1 MRRRH
6 QIVLPVKREGAGPW
20 LALDAALKTR
30 LREALER
37 ERLLTEAEVRRL
49 SDEGRACTL
58 MLRAELNR
66 GEEKLRS
73 LDADPAS
80 SLVEIAATFRDVSAL
95 RQDLGE
101 LDSLLDELSERARA
115 ARSAWLT
122 ASARSQSSSSR

>member
-1 MRRRH
+1 MRRRR
-6 QIVLPVKREGAGPW
+6 QIASTVKRQGVEPW
-20 LALDAALKTR
+20 LALDAALKSR
-30 LREALER
+30 LREALES
-37 ERLLTEAEVRRL
+37 ERLVTEAELRRF

-58 MLRAELNR
+58 MLGAELSR
-66 GEEKLRS
+66 GEEKLRA

-80 SLVEIAATFRDVSAL
+80 SLVEIAATFRNVSAL

-122 ASARSQSSSSR
+122 ASARSPSSSSR

>member
-6 QIVLPVKREGAGPW
+6 QIVSPVKRESAEPW

-37 ERLLTEAEVRRL
+37 ERLLTEVEVRRF

-58 MLRAELNR
+58 MVRAELNR
-66 GEEKLRS
+66 GEEKLRA
-73 LDADPAS
+73 LDADAAS
-80 SLVEIAATFRDVSAL
+80 SLVEIAATFREVTEL
-95 RQDLGE
+95 RRD
-101 LDSLLDELSERARA
+101 LDELQTLLAELHERARA

-122 ASARSQSSSSR
+122 ASARSPRTG

>member
-6 QIVLPVKREGAGPW
+6 QIVSPATRESAEPW

-49 SDEGRACTL
+49 SDDGRACTL
-58 MLRAELNR
+58 MLRAELDR
-66 GEEKLRS
+66 GEEKLRT

-101 LDSLLDELSERARA
+101 LDSLLDDLGERARA

-122 ASARSQSSSSR
+122 ASARSGLHIG